1 MRRVALP
8 LIGIVLSTLLFLP
21 IVRAQDAE
29 YSRVVDATTDYFVVI
44 SEPVLFTAR
53 TLLCSESGL
62 LWCERAENG
71 GHMVDSALWLYAAD
85 GSLLAVSDDDGIS
98 WASLISIQ
106 LEPAVYR
113 LRAGRY
119 GPCDSTGCLHPD
131 YPFPSG
137 GYYDLITTFPLV
149 IDPTPPTGSPEPIP
163 SVLPSEQPSPEP
175 SPTIDPSPEPS
186 PTVEPSPS
194 PSVEPSYD
202 PSPSPIP
209 SPTPTPQPSPTVEP
223 SPVPSPTV
231 APTPDPSPVPSPE
244 PSVAPSPSESV
255 EPLPSP
261 SASPDNIAGDV
272 TAAVGE
278 AVAAVTE
285 AISGAVESIT
295 NLGKDLSPDEKRK
308 AAPVAV
314 AIVMSQV
321 ASAAVAAASSAAST
335 ARKANK

>member
-1 MRRVALP
+1 VSRVVPP
-8 LIGIVLSTLLFLP
+8 LIGIVLSALLFIP
-21 IVRAQDAE
+21 IVRAQDSE

-98 WASLISIQ
+98 WASLISIE

-119 GPCDSTGCLHPD
+119 GPCDSSGCLHPD

-137 GYYDLITTFPLV
+137 GYYDLITTLPLV

-163 SVLPSEQPSPEP
+163 SALPSEQPSPEP
-175 SPTIDPSPEPS
+175 SPSIEPSPEPS
-186 PTVEPSPS
+186 PSVEPSPS
-194 PSVEPSYD
+194 PSVEPSYE
-202 PSPSPIP
+202 PSPIP
-209 SPTPTPQPSPTVEP
+209 SPTPTSEPSSTVEP
-223 SPVPSPTV
+223 SPVPSTTV
-231 APTPDPSPVPSPE
+231 APTLDPSPIPSPE
-244 PSVAPSPSESV
+244 PSVALSPSQSV

-295 NLGKDLSPDEKRK
+295 NLGKDLSPDEKRR

-314 AIVMSQV
+314 AIVISQV